1 MIDYIEAIKCT
12 GKDTPF
18 LDFREQVAEYASG
31 WQRYNVEGCE
41 KLQLDWNPS
50 ARQMKLRGSL
60 AYYWQGHNFTCQR
73 STFIEAVEY
82 LQGVLNVGLWDS
94 SLLAF
99 EFGAIMPVE
108 RKPKYYIQN
117 HHTAAGEKLTENE
130 RGKDKGCF
138 KWWEGSGE
146 VLKMYDVQKNILLKQ
161 GLERRAI
168 IEGAGWDPMGNYLK
182 FEVKFTNPEKL
193 LVGGGPLL
201 LEKLQEPAFIS
212 YLQQVLLQQYKR
224 LGPMKT
230 LKPPKDKGELT
241 TADIILRELLED
253 WMNKEGISIQEA
265 YKGLCGSLN
274 AYPDTLLTKVDKD
287 HRRRQIK
294 ALFQKLEE
302 NPCSQWDISGKLE
315 AALAAEQ

>member
-1 MIDYIEAIKCT
+1 MIDYIEAIKYT

-18 LDFREQVAEYASG
+18 LDFCTPVAGYASG

-41 KLQLDWNPS
+41 KLLLDWNP
-50 ARQMKLRGSL
+50 QIKEMKLRGSL
-60 AYYWQGHNFTCQR
+60 AYYLQGHNFACQR

-82 LQGVLNVGLWDS
+82 LQSLLKVGLWDS

-108 RKPKYYIQN
+108 RKPKCYIHN
-117 HHTAAGEKLTENE
+117 HHPAAGQKLTENE
-130 RGKDKGCF
+130 RGRDKGCF

-161 GLERRAI
+161 GLERRAV
-168 IEGAGWDPMGNYLK
+168 IEEAGWNPMGEYLK
-182 FEVKFTNPEKL
+182 FEVKFTKPEKL
-193 LVGGGPLL
+193 AGGGHLL

-224 LGPMKT
+224 LEPMKT

-253 WMNKEGISIQEA
+253 WMNKDGISIQEA
-265 YKGLCGSLN
+265 YKRLCGSLN
-274 AYPDTLLTKVDKD
+274 AYPDSLLFSADKD
-287 HRRRQIK
+287 NRRKQIK

-302 NPCSQWDISGKLE
+302 APCSQWDISGKLE